1 MAYDGAMEVKRVFKI
16 GDFSKL
22 SMLTVKALRFYE
34 KEGLLIPARV
44 DEWSGY
50 RFYEANQLETAA
62 TIKALRQLDFSV
74 EEIRAH
80 LHGLPLKD
88 ALCAKKMELIRKQAE
103 TSARISIIDY
113 LMEDSEMKY
122 QAVIKDIGECVVYS
136 EERTL
141 ERYSDVTMLVLESA
155 QECLRLNPGIECV
168 KPDYGFCEYLDG
180 EHKETNMRV
189 RYSQAVTKMGVG
201 NERIRFRVLPATEA
215 ICIYHK
221 GAYDRLGEAYAYI
234 YRYAAENGYE
244 VAGFHRE
251 SYIDGIWNKDNV
263 EDWLTEIQLPVK

>member
-1 MAYDGAMEVKRVFKI
+1 MFKI
-16 GDFSKL
+16 GEFSKL

-50 RFYEANQLETAA
+50 RFYEASQLETAA

-74 EEIRAH
+74 EEIKAH
-80 LHGLPLKD
+80 LSGVPLQD
-88 ALCAKKMELIRKQAE
+88 ALRAKKEEQIRRQADI
-103 TSARISIIDY
+103 SARISIINY
-113 LMEDSEMKY
+113 LMEESEMKY
-122 QAVIKDIGECVVYS
+122 QAVVKEIDECIVYS
-136 EERTL
+136 EERVL
-141 ERYSDVTMLVLESA
+141 ERYSDVSMLVLGSA
-155 QECLRLNPGIECV
+155 TECRRLNPDIECT

-180 EHKETNMRV
+180 EHKETDMRV
-189 RYSQAVTKMGVG
+189 RYSQAVTKVGVG
-201 NERIRFRVLPATEA
+201 NERIQFRVLPATKA

-234 YRYAAENGYE
+234 YRYAAENGYQ

-251 SYIDGIWNKDNV
+251 CYIDGIWNKENV

>member
-1 MAYDGAMEVKRVFKI
+1 MFKI
-16 GDFSKL
+16 GEFSKL
-22 SMLTVKALRFYE
+22 SMLTIKALRFYE
-34 KEGLLIPARV
+34 KEGLLIPAHV

-50 RFYEANQLETAA
+50 RFYEAYQLETAA
-62 TIKALRQLDFSV
+62 AIKALRQLDFSV

-80 LHGLPLKD
+80 LNGVPLKD
-88 ALCAKKMELIRKQAE
+88 ALHGKKMELIQRQAE
-103 TSARISIIDY
+103 ISARISIINY

-122 QAVIKDIGECVVYS
+122 QAVIKDIDECIVYS

-141 ERYSDVTMLVLESA
+141 ERYSDVSMLVLASA
-155 QECLRLNPGIECV
+155 TECRRLNPDIECV

-201 NERIRFRVLPATEA
+201 NERIQFRVLPATKA

-234 YRYAAENGYE
+234 YRYAAENGYQ

-251 SYIDGIWNKDNV
+251 SYIDGIWNKENM

>member
-1 MAYDGAMEVKRVFKI
+1 MFKI
-16 GDFSKL
+16 GEFSKL
-22 SMLTVKALRFYE
+22 SMLTIKALRFYE
-34 KEGLLIPARV
+34 KEGLLIPAHV

-50 RFYEANQLETAA
+50 RFYEASQLETAA

-74 EEIRAH
+74 EEIKEH
-80 LHGLPLKD
+80 LSGVPLLD
-88 ALCAKKMELIRKQAE
+88 AFRAKKAVLQQRQADIA
-103 TSARISIIDY
+103 ARISIINY

-122 QAVIKDIGECVVYS
+122 QAVMKEIDECIVYS
-136 EERTL
+136 EERVL
-141 ERYSDVTMLVLESA
+141 ERYSDVTTLVLESA
-155 QECLRLNPGIECV
+155 QECLRLDPRIECT

-201 NERIRFRVLPATEA
+201 NERINFRVLPATKA

-234 YRYAAENGYE
+234 YRYAAENGYQ

-251 SYIDGIWNKDNV
+251 CYIDGIWNKENV
-263 EDWLTEIQLPVK
+263 EDWLTEIQLPVE

>member
-1 MAYDGAMEVKRVFKI
+1 MFKI
-16 GDFSKL
+16 GEFSKL
-22 SMLTVKALRFYE
+22 SMLTIKALRFYE
-34 KEGLLIPARV
+34 KEGLLIPAHV
-44 DEWSGY
+44 DERSGY

-74 EEIRAH
+74 AEIRAH
-80 LHGLPLKD
+80 LNGVPLRD
-88 ALCAKKMELIRKQAE
+88 ALHAKKMALLQKQADI
-103 TSARISIIDY
+103 SARISMINY

-122 QAVIKDIGECVVYS
+122 QAVIKDIGECIVYS

-155 QECLRLNPGIECV
+155 QECLRLNPDIECT

-189 RYSQAVTKMGVG
+189 RYSQAVTKKGVG
-201 NERIRFRVLPATEA
+201 NQRIQFRILPATKA

-234 YRYAAENGYE
+234 YRYAAENGYQ

-251 SYIDGIWNKDNV
+251 CYIDGIWNKENV

>member
-1 MAYDGAMEVKRVFKI
+1 MFKI

-34 KEGLLIPARV
+34 KEGLLIPAHV

-50 RFYEANQLETAA
+50 RFYEAKQLETAA

-74 EEIRAH
+74 EEIKAH
-80 LHGLPLKD
+80 LSGVPLQD
-88 ALCAKKMELIRKQAE
+88 ALRAKKTELQQRRIDIS
-103 TSARISIIDY
+103 TRISIINY
-113 LMEDSEMKY
+113 LMEESEMKY
-122 QAVIKDIGECVVYS
+122 QAVIKNIGECIVYS

-155 QECLRLNPGIECV
+155 QECLRLNPGIECT

-180 EHKETNMRV
+180 EHKESNMRV

-201 NERIRFRVLPATEA
+201 NERISFRVLPATKA

-234 YRYAAENGYE
+234 YRYALENGYQ
-244 VAGFHRE
+244 VTGLHRE
-251 SYIDGIWNKDNV
+251 CYIDGVWNKENV

>member
-1 MAYDGAMEVKRVFKI
+1 MFKI
-16 GDFSKL
+16 GEFSKL
-22 SMLTVKALRFYE
+22 SMLTIKALRFYE
-34 KEGLLIPARV
+34 QEGLLIPAHV

-50 RFYEANQLETAA
+50 RFYEASQLETAA

-74 EEIRAH
+74 EEIKAH
-80 LHGLPLKD
+80 LSGMPFQD
-88 ALCAKKMELIRKQAE
+88 ALGSKKAALQQRQADIA
-103 TSARISIIDY
+103 ARISIINY
-113 LMEDSEMKY
+113 LMEESEMKY
-122 QAVIKDIGECVVYS
+122 QAVIKDIDQCIVYS
-136 EERTL
+136 EERVL

-155 QECLRLNPGIECV
+155 QECLRLNPGMECA

-201 NERIRFRVLPATEA
+201 NERISFRVLPATKA

-234 YRYAAENGYE
+234 YRYAAENGYQ

-251 SYIDGIWNKDNV
+251 CYIDGIWNKENV